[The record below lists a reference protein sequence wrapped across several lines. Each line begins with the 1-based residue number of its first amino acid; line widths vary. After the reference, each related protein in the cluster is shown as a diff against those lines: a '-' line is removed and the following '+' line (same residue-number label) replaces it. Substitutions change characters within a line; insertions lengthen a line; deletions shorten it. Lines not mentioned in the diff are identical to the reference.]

1 MLKTQLQ
8 TIARNNFVRSVC
20 VLAGGAA
27 GAQVITIAALPLLT
41 RIYSPADFS
50 VLGVYAAVL
59 GLFSIIACFGF
70 DNAIPVPESEAEAAN
85 LLAVSVI
92 AAVMTGVALT
102 VVALSWSQEIGV
114 LLRQPALVPYLWML
128 PVGVV
133 LSGAY
138 SALQFWSARKRA
150 FSAIARSRL
159 AQSGCGV
166 GMQLGLGTLGLAP
179 FGLLLGQLINSG
191 AGVIG
196 LLGRL
201 MRQERYALSDVTS
214 AEMRV
219 VISRHDRFAKYV
231 MPELLA
237 NSAGVQ
243 LPMMIIAAISAGPEA
258 GFLMLAMR
266 VMQAPLALVGS
277 AISQVYY
284 VQAPGAFRDG
294 TLPTLSADI
303 LGKLAK
309 IGIGPLI
316 FAAIVAPEVF
326 AIAFGERWRA
336 SGTLVM
342 WMTPWLIVQFL
353 ASPISMALNAVG
365 RQRTAMILQI
375 SGLVIRVLPVV
386 VAAKV
391 GAGILSEVFA
401 VTGFAFY
408 TVYLGVLMSVIG
420 ISWARLGGIIRASIP
435 FVVVC
440 GVAGV
445 ALKLLF
451 IWVLSK

>member
-1 MLKTQLQ
+1 MRFRCQSRKRRQ
-8 TIARNNFVRSVC
+8 
-20 VLAGGAA
+20 
-27 GAQVITIAALPLLT
+27 
-41 RIYSPADFS
+41 
-50 VLGVYAAVL
+50 
-59 GLFSIIACFGF
+59 
-70 DNAIPVPESEAEAAN
+70 AAN
-85 LLAVSVI
+85 LLAMSVTI
-92 AAVMTGVALT
+92 AVMTGVALA
-102 VVALSWSQEIGV
+102 VVALFWSEEIGI
-114 LLRQPALVPYLWML
+114 LLRQPALAPYLWML
-128 PVGVV
+128 PVGVF

-150 FSAIARSRL
+150 FSAIAYSRI
-159 AQSGCGV
+159 AQSGCSV
-166 GMQLGLGTLGLAP
+166 GTQVGLGTLGLAP
-179 FGLLLGQLINSG
+179 FGLLLGQLISSG

-196 LLGRL
+196 LMGRL
-201 MRQERYALSDVTS
+201 LRQERQVLSDVTW
-214 AEMRV
+214 AEMRA
-219 VISRHDRFAKYV
+219 VIRRHDKFAKYV

-277 AISQVYY
+277 AVSQVYY
-284 VQAPGAFRDG
+284 VQAPRAFRGG
-294 TLPTLSADI
+294 TLTTLSADI
-303 LGKLAK
+303 LDKLAK
-309 IGIGPLI
+309 IGIGPL
-316 FAAIVAPEVF
+316 FFVAIVAPDVF

-386 VAAKV
+386 IAAKV
-391 GAGILSEVFA
+391 GADFLSEVFA
-401 VTGFAFY
+401 VTGFVFY

-420 ISWARLGGIIRASIP
+420 ISWARLGGIILASIP